1 MRVGT
6 VRRWQ
11 ALRRELHDEVC
22 ALGWSDVQR
31 SFVQYYGARRL
42 DATALLIPRL
52 GFLPATDPRVLSTVD
67 AMGRLDDRGFLR
79 RYADVGDGE
88 VHEVDGLDGAE
99 GAFLACTFW
108 YADALAMTGRPA
120 EARTVFER
128 VLDVRNDVGLLSE
141 EWDPHARRQLGNTP
155 QALSHVALVNT
166 AFTLFGTR
174 RQNRSSAGRA
184 AVA

>member
-1 MRVGT
+1 MHPPSDAPRIGGYR
-6 VRRWQ
+6 VRRE

-31 SFVQYYGARRL
+31 SYVQYYGAHRL
-42 DATALLIPRL
+42 DATALLIARL

-79 RYADVGDGE
+79 RDADVGDGE

-120 EARTVFER
+120 EAAPSSSGSSTSATTWACSPR
-128 VLDVRNDVGLLSE
+128 S
-141 EWDPHARRQLGNTP
+141 
-155 QALSHVALVNT
+155 
-166 AFTLFGTR
+166 GTR
-174 RQNRSSAGRA
+174 TRGASSATPRRRSA
-184 AVA
+184 TSPW